1 MNSINIV
8 KENVNLSV
16 LLFYIFLIITFDYIF
31 FVAFTN
37 EKHNGIY
44 SIIIIFVT
52 IVLEIIILLNFS
64 IKNIYRIKFN
74 ENGVEITYKLKKL
87 KKEYKIINVKK
98 VGISYS
104 QRNSMNNINF
114 YFDDNSKISLPTSE
128 KEDLK
133 KTYRFF
139 KDKNIECKVVGLP
152 SGRTPEDYN
161 W

>member
-37 EKHNGIY
+37 GKHNGIY

-52 IVLEIIILLNFS
+52 IVLEIITLLN
-64 IKNIYRIKFN
+64 FN

-152 SGRTPEDYN
+152 SGRTPADYN

>member
-16 LLFYIFLIITFDYIF
+16 LPFYNFLIITFDYIF
-31 FVAFTN
+31 FVTFTN
-37 EKHNGIY
+37 GKDNGIY

-64 IKNIYRIKFN
+64 IKNIYRIKLN

>member
-1 MNSINIV
+1 M
-8 KENVNLSV
+8 L
-16 LLFYIFLIITFDYIF
+16 
-31 FVAFTN
+31 
-37 EKHNGIY
+37 
-44 SIIIIFVT
+44 
-52 IVLEIIILLNFS
+52 LLNFS
-64 IKNIYRIKFN
+64 INNIYRIEFS
-74 ENGVEITYKLKKL
+74 ENGIEITYKLKKI
-87 KKEYKIINVKK
+87 KKKYEISNVKK
-98 VGISYS
+98 AVMSYS
-104 QRNSMNNINF
+104 QKDSMNNINF